1 MTVAARMSIV
11 TLGVSD
17 LERSKAF
24 YESLGFRRDGGEQRR
39 ESFGAPLEVRL
50 RRSLD

>member
-1 MTVAARMSIV
+1 MEPRLTIV

-24 YESLGFRRDGGEQRR
+24 SVTATMRT
-39 ESFGAPLEVRL
+39 PMRL
-50 RRSLD
+50 YGCGRGR